1 MGMVGV
7 TFYFG
12 TGLGKGNPIGGGSV
26 GFMLYCSILCSARC
40 RGFLLIRGAETQE
53 LINV

>member
-26 GFMLYCSILCSARC
+26 GFMLYWQYLVQRAVPGILVDTWS
-40 RGFLLIRGAETQE
+40 
-53 LINV
+53 